1 MEKYNGWTNYATWKI
16 NLEIFADY
24 KLDEYEKRL
33 DTYDLAKT
41 FEDMVDEI
49 LVSEAGFNSLVYNYA
64 CAFVADVNFYEIAQS
79 LKHNEGK

>member
-64 CAFVADVNFYEIAQS
+64 CSFVADVNFYEIAQS
-79 LKHNEGK
+79 LKDNEG